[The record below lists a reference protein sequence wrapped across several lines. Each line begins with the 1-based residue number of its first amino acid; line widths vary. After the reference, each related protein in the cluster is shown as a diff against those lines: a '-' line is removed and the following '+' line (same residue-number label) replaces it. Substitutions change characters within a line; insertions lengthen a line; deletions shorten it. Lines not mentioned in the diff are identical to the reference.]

1 MSREA
6 RERPFID
13 LHAHV
18 LPGVDDGP
26 QTLEEAV
33 ALLRL
38 LQEDGV
44 GTVVATPH
52 VAPGFFWPY
61 DPAQMGERVAAL
73 RQAAAAAGVG
83 VEILSGAEVYLSP
96 EIIPLAQA
104 RELPTLG
111 DSRYILVE
119 FPRREI
125 PFWGFEVLQ
134 KLQRA
139 GYRPIL
145 AHPELNDEV
154 RADWEVPLDLA
165 RQGILLQVDAG
176 SLVGR
181 WGSHVAAYALKLCA
195 AGLVQAVASDA
206 HSRRRPP
213 EMRLAWEVL
222 ERNLPGADPSLLFCP
237 LSRDI
242 LHGQGQ
248 SA

>member
-6 RERPFID
+6 GEQPFID

-61 DPAQMGERVAAL
+61 DAARMGERVAAL
-73 RQAAAAAGVG
+73 RQAAAAAEIG
-83 VEILSGAEVYLSP
+83 VELLSGAEIYLSP
-96 EIIPLAQA
+96 DLVPLAQ
-104 RELPTLG
+104 RGELPTLG
-111 DSRYILVE
+111 ASRYILVE
-119 FPRREI
+119 FPRREV

-139 GYRPIL
+139 GYQPIL
-145 AHPELNDEV
+145 AHPELNDDV
-154 RADWEVPLDLA
+154 RADWDLPLDLA
-165 RQGILLQVDAG
+165 RQGIMLQVDAS
-176 SLVGR
+176 SLAGR
-181 WGSHVAAYALKLCA
+181 WGSHVEAYALKLCA

-213 EMRLAWEVL
+213 ELRLARQAL
-222 ERNLPGADPSLLFCP
+222 ERNLPGTDFSRLFRP
-237 LSRDI
+237 LSMDT
-242 LHGQGQ
+242 LHGREQ